1 MSRALACMQAAMVSM
16 LAGCA
21 VAGDE
26 AGDGG
31 PDDPAAEASMTLG
44 RGELEFAPLSEDD
57 ELPFV
62 AGAQGGH
69 HVFVS
74 FRIVNMDPRR
84 MHVRVTTS
92 IFEHPELDL
101 TREGRVNFE
110 PDPIGAD
117 GAADSHSYTYAGWPA
132 QILEAPCHPG
142 ERVRIQVTLTDLR
155 MQVAHAEQTIRLAT
169 PGTPPPDECMP

>member
-1 MSRALACMQAAMVSM
+1 MIAM

-21 VAGDE
+21 GAGNE
-26 AGDGG
+26 SGDGG

-84 MHVRVTTS
+84 MHVQVTTA
-92 IFEHPELDL
+92 IFGRPELDL

-110 PDPIGAD
+110 PDPSEPD
-117 GAADSHSYTYAGWPA
+117 GEADSQSYAYAGWPA

-142 ERVRIQVTLTDLR
+142 ERVRIQVELTDLR
-155 MQVAHAEQTIRLAT
+155 MQVANAEQTIRLAMADA
-169 PGTPPPDECMP
+169 PPPDGCMR